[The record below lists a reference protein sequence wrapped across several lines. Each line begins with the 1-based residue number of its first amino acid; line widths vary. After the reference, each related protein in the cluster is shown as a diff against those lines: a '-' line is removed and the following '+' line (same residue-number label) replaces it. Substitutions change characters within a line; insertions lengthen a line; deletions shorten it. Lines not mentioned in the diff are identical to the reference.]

1 MADRWL
7 VRVGE
12 KEYGPVDVDTL
23 AVWKREG
30 RLLPT
35 NEVRRESDSAWTIA
49 NTIPELFGPPPVP
62 AEIDHP
68 LRRRRSFGEIIRD
81 SFTIYKSAFLP
92 FFVITLLIAIPP
104 LVIELTSPAYGIF
117 PQVEGTSGLTRA
129 RVIALFGF
137 IALVVNWPVFLAGI
151 QIATVDVLEGRK
163 VRLGELLRRAANFFP
178 RFARLG
184 LVVYGSY
191 FLCAIFP
198 VAITLSLVSASE
210 TISPIMLIFSLVLAL
225 LILGVAVI
233 MLARLWVNFLF
244 WQQSAYIS
252 NLEGAEALRES
263 KLLARSQRRPRKSA
277 RPLWRGALL
286 ASLWVLIV
294 LGLSA
299 GAEIPLI
306 FSKFQNVSTAE
317 EMLKVL
323 QNLDAPKAADAMLIG
338 SMVVSSLVRA
348 LMRPIL
354 GIAFVLLY
362 LDARADFTE
371 SELAP
376 PDRQSS

>member
-1 MADRWL
+1 L
-7 VRVGE
+7 
-12 KEYGPVDVDTL
+12 
-23 AVWKREG
+23 
-30 RLLPT
+30 
-35 NEVRRESDSAWTIA
+35 
-49 NTIPELFGPPPVP
+49 
-62 AEIDHP
+62 
-68 LRRRRSFGEIIRD
+68 LRRRTFREIIRD
-81 SFTIYKSAFLP
+81 SFRIYKSAFLP

-117 PQVEGTSGLTRA
+117 PRPEGTSGLTRA

-151 QIATVDVLEGRK
+151 QIATVDILEGRK

-184 LVVYGSY
+184 LIVYGSY
-191 FLCAIFP
+191 FLCAAFP
-198 VAITLSLVSASE
+198 VAITLSLVSAGE
-210 TISPIMLIFSLVLAL
+210 TISPVMLIFSLALAL
-225 LILGVAVI
+225 LILGAAMI

-252 NLEGAEALRES
+252 NLEGADALRES
-263 KLLARSQRRPRKSA
+263 KLLARSQRRPRKLA

-306 FSKFQNVSTAE
+306 VSKFQNVSTAE
-317 EMLKVL
+317 EMLKVM
-323 QNLDAPKAADAMLIG
+323 QNLDAPKAADAVLIG
-338 SMVVSSLVRA
+338 SMAVSSLVRA

-362 LDARADFTE
+362 LDARCDFTE
-371 SELAP
+371 KELAP

>member
-1 MADRWL
+1 
-7 VRVGE
+7 
-12 KEYGPVDVDTL
+12 
-23 AVWKREG
+23 
-30 RLLPT
+30 
-35 NEVRRESDSAWTIA
+35 
-49 NTIPELFGPPPVP
+49 
-62 AEIDHP
+62 
-68 LRRRRSFGEIIRD
+68 
-81 SFTIYKSAFLP
+81 
-92 FFVITLLIAIPP
+92 
-104 LVIELTSPAYGIF
+104 
-117 PQVEGTSGLTRA
+117 
-129 RVIALFGF
+129 
-137 IALVVNWPVFLAGI
+137 
-151 QIATVDVLEGRK
+151 
-163 VRLGELLRRAANFFP
+163 
-178 RFARLG
+178 
-184 LVVYGSY
+184 
-191 FLCAIFP
+191 
-198 VAITLSLVSASE
+198 
-210 TISPIMLIFSLVLAL
+210 
-225 LILGVAVI
+225 VI

-317 EMLKVL
+317 EMLKVM

-338 SMVVSSLVRA
+338 SMVVSSLIRA
-348 LMRPIL
+348 LLRPIL

-376 PDRQSS
+376 PDAAP